1 MTQSAPAPQLTKA
14 HWDEAYKLFLQR
26 LGDSKK
32 LQKPVAVFQYLANLA
47 SQVTTFEPDPAKIAE
62 VIHVQLLAHLLDR
75 NSVGMQRQLENR
87 PLQPSDLV
95 IQWVPGYEPKAVSK
109 WFPKA
114 KASWIDEVAER
125 EKEAEQH
132 QAYLKARKD
141 QEDYRQRCPG
151 VIASF
156 RPVRNG
162 RVQFAAIEQVTS
174 VLQKYL
180 DGYEAQHQ
188 ADLAKLE
195 ADKTFQA
202 WSVNWMDVFAKM
214 CTYVEKA
221 YTKAE
226 GRTLESE
233 RL

>member
-1 MTQSAPAPQLTKA
+1 MTTAPAPQITKA
-14 HWDEAYKLFLQR
+14 HWDEAYRLFLQR
-26 LGDSKK
+26 LGSYK
-32 LQKPVAVFQYLANLA
+32 LQKPLAVFQYLANLA
-47 SQVTTFEPDPAKIAE
+47 SQVTTFEPDSAKIAE
-62 VIHVQLLAHLLDR
+62 VIYVQLLAHLLDR

-95 IQWVPGYEPKAVSK
+95 IQWVPGFEPKAVSK
-109 WFPKA
+109 WFPTHR
-114 KASWIDEVAER
+114 ASWIDEVTER
-125 EKEAEQH
+125 EKEAEEH
-132 QAYLKARKD
+132 TKYLETRKT
-141 QEDYRQRCPG
+141 QEDFRQRCPG

-156 RPVRNG
+156 QPVHNG
-162 RVQFAAIEQVTS
+162 RIQYAAIEQVTS

-180 DGYEAQHQ
+180 NGYDAQHQ
-188 ADLAKLE
+188 ADLAKFE

-202 WSVNWMDVFAKM
+202 WSVNWQDVFAKM
-214 CTYVEKA
+214 CAYVEKA